1 MDIKINKMKQ
11 KDKNYISYLMNNLLE
26 EVEEDL
32 DLEVE
37 VDLYLEEDLSEVIDL
52 EEVLEEIE
60 VEIEEVNKYG

>member
-26 EVEEDL
+26 EVKEDL

-37 VDLYLEEDLSEVIDL
+37 VDLYLEEDLLKVIDL
-52 EEVLEEIE
+52 KEVLEEIE
-60 VEIEEVNKYG
+60 VEIEEVNKY

>member
-11 KDKNYISYLMNNLLE
+11 KDKNYISYLMSNLLE

-37 VDLYLEEDLSEVIDL
+37 VDLYLEEDLLKVIDL

>member
-1 MDIKINKMKQ
+1 MKQ

-52 EEVLEEIE
+52 KGVLEEIE

>member
-1 MDIKINKMKQ
+1 MKQ

-37 VDLYLEEDLSEVIDL
+37 EEDLEEEEDLDLELEVDLDLEEDLLEVIDL
-52 EEVLEEIE
+52 EEVLEEI
-60 VEIEEVNKYG
+60 

>member
-1 MDIKINKMKQ
+1 MKQ
-11 KDKNYISYLMNNLLE
+11 KDKNYISYFMNNLLE

-52 EEVLEEIE
+52 KEVLEEIE

>member
-1 MDIKINKMKQ
+1 MKQ
-11 KDKNYISYLMNNLLE
+11 KDKNYIIYLMNNLLE

-37 VDLYLEEDLSEVIDL
+37 VDLYLEEDLLKVIDL

>member
-1 MDIKINKMKQ
+1 MKQ
-11 KDKNYISYLMNNLLE
+11 KDKNYISYFMNNLLE
-26 EVEEDL
+26 EVEEV

-37 VDLYLEEDLSEVIDL
+37 MDLYLEEDLLKVIDL